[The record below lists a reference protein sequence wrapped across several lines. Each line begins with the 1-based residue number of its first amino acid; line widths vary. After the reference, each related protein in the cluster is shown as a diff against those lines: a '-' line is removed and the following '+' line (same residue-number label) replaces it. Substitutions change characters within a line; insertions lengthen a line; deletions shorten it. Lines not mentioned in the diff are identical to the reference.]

1 MFNIHHME
9 KIDTFDKIIIKKL
22 ITNARIAYSQLAKDI
37 GVSNTLVHK
46 KVNRLRQLGILKYPA
61 FILDA
66 QKLGFSTEAY
76 TTIKLNNPRNVKPVI
91 KELEKIP
98 EVISC
103 SNITGEY
110 TLIIRIFARDNN
122 KLREVLYN
130 KIHLISGVVTTDTVI
145 SFETSFEKQV
155 PIE

>member
-9 KIDTFDKIIIKKL
+9 KIDTVDKIIIKKL

>member
-1 MFNIHHME
+1 ME
-9 KIDTFDKIIIKKL
+9 KIDTIDKTIIKKL
-22 ITNARIAYSQLAKDI
+22 LTNARIAYSQLAKEI

-46 KVNRLRQLGILKYPA
+46 KVNRLRQLGILKSPT

-66 QKLGFSTEAY
+66 QKLGFLTEAY
-76 TTIKLNNPRNVKPVI
+76 TTIKLDEPKHVKTVI

-110 TLIIRIFARDNN
+110 TLIIRIFARDND

-130 KIHLISGVVTTDTVI
+130 KIHLISGVVSTDTVI

>member
-1 MFNIHHME
+1 ME
-9 KIDTFDKIIIKKL
+9 EIDTIDKTIIKKL
-22 ITNARIAYSQLAKDI
+22 ITNGRIAYSQLAKDI

-46 KVNRLRQLGILKYPA
+46 KVNRLRQLGILKFPT

-66 QKLGFSTEAY
+66 KKLGYLTEAY
-76 TTIKLNNPRNVKPVI
+76 TTIKLNNPKNVKPVI

-110 TLIIRIFARDNN
+110 TLIIRIFAPDNN

-130 KIHLISGVVTTDTVI
+130 KIHLISGVISTDTVI

>member
-1 MFNIHHME
+1 ME
-9 KIDTFDKIIIKKL
+9 KIDTVDKIIIKKL
-22 ITNARIAYSQLAKDI
+22 ITNARIAYSQLAKEI

-61 FILDA
+61 FILNA